1 MKLAFRIRLAW
12 AAGMKTILACLA
24 LVALPLSA
32 TAQPAPTLDLD
43 HRLLLR
49 CSATFA
55 LVANRQ
61 AAGEGWAQAFPAMAE
76 RGREFFVLAS
86 AQVLDEA
93 RISPEELNRLLRAEA
108 QSLVTHDQIAAMM
121 PVCLPIL
128 EQSGL

>member
-1 MKLAFRIRLAW
+1 
-12 AAGMKTILACLA
+12 MKTILASLA
-24 LVALPLSA
+24 LIALPLAA
-32 TAQPAPTLDLD
+32 TAQPAPVSAQALDLD

-61 AAGEGWAQAFPAMAE
+61 AAGEAWALAFPAMAE
-76 RGREFFVLAS
+76 RGREFFVAAS

-93 RISPEELNRLLRAEA
+93 GITTEQLGQLFQSEA